1 MQRPGGIVAGPQ
13 PKRVTMSRPAQQAV
27 RQCRTCR
34 HFRNDAAFLEAAL
47 PGLASLSS
55 GYGSVRAD
63 DGLCLLHDRYLGAR
77 SSCADH
83 ALPETQP
90 RPAELA
96 TR

>member
-1 MQRPGGIVAGPQ
+1 
-13 PKRVTMSRPAQQAV
+13 MSRPTPQASPHAL

-63 DGLCLLHDRYLGAR
+63 DGLCLLRDRYLGAR
-77 SSCADH
+77 SSCAEH
-83 ALPETQP
+83 APPETP
-90 RPAELA
+90 SRPAELA
-96 TR
+96 MR